1 MIRNK
6 NWQFGVIEVKLHFF
20 SAMTHRGEIREG
32 PSHQISSRPDGVK
45 HHRFAWTTN
54 HFSLVGVT
62 PPSSV
67 PSCNSLVSFLDPW
80 RAFLDDMA
88 PLLPWSCLECCLWN
102 YREAI
107 TLFRCAKQGAVVL
120 GYSYGESQTLI
131 VWFVKKNYWSIW
143 KTIFLHRLY
152 VCAANSLMLQCNLKM
167 VLCHN
172 GAPSLN
178 CTVLTLN
185 SPRMSPPT
193 PPSQPLSH
201 DTLREIPLRSH
212 LTLPPPHYLAYP

>member
-32 PSHQISSRPDGVK
+32 PSHQISSGPDGVK

-80 RAFLDDMA
+80 RAFLDDIGT
-88 PLLPWSCLECCLWN
+88 PLASILPWMLLAELQRGDN
-102 YREAI
+102 
-107 TLFRCAKQGAVVL
+107 TVRCAKQGAVVP
-120 GYSYGESQTLI
+120 GYPFRESQTLI
-131 VWFVKKNYWSIW
+131 VWFVEKAQLSLIHLE
-143 KTIFLHRLY
+143 TRFSCTFFTY
-152 VCAANSLMLQCNLKM
+152 VQRIHWCDSA
-167 VLCHN
+167 
-172 GAPSLN
+172 
-178 CTVLTLN
+178 
-185 SPRMSPPT
+185 
-193 PPSQPLSH
+193 
-201 DTLREIPLRSH
+201 I
-212 LTLPPPHYLAYP
+212 